1 MAISKNVRISARP
14 PPQTGPGPKILF
26 AEFRARAIPGEPRA
40 ILEKAGK
47 LEFLEKWSIESS
59 VSDSILRFFGNHD
72 ASLVISDG
80 WESRRRRNQGT
91 AGGRKELLDIGLISA
106 RNSQG
111 SISA

>member
-1 MAISKNVRISARP
+1 MIEEIH
-14 PPQTGPGPKILF
+14 LF
-26 AEFRARAIPGEPRA
+26 LRHMGHHHLIWEI
-40 ILEKAGK
+40 GK
-47 LEFLEKWSIESS
+47 WEFLKKWSIESS